1 MRWQT
6 LLVLSVL
13 FILFGQSAFVAK
25 ADLNPANLFTEGDGL
40 YICQGD
46 NAENCPFISSDIDE
60 DLSGSV
66 RALIFRGGLDLT
78 LYSNNRNRDDV
89 VTIKIVNNTNGAV
102 SCTYDTYIG
111 GLVNPEYRWSLAVWV
126 QEHGSGEGYQG
137 DHILDC
143 SNALEAY
150 QSGGK
155 TAYVLDLRDLYYL
168 CTSGY
173 PHNGTCGGIKWD
185 AVSSG
190 YSIDATMIGSSSEL
204 CGNNGVIDQGEDCDG
219 TNLNGQTCVS
229 RGFNGG
235 VLVCSNRC
243 RFDTSGCYNEPPETP
258 IDLSALFSQGNGL
271 YACTEAVAASC
282 QKISEGSS
290 LSLLGNNNDKFDYI
304 AFNTPISAHFFE
316 EINYSKPSIKIT
328 YAGSSA
334 PDCAYQLYT
343 KTDPAT
349 GMPVW
354 ERQDNN
360 VFLPCSQDRRGWA
373 PDALTSYTLDGGTAY
388 LISLDSLCV
397 LDDRE
402 TEPGDLGTSCAL
414 SWQDRIS
421 SLKEG
426 REPVCGNG
434 TVERGEECGEPGL
447 SCEEGYECENCRC
460 PRFVPLGLA
469 EKIQNLYFW
478 VVSLAGL
485 VALGLIIFGGVMYA
499 ASGGNP
505 SRISEAKSWITHALA
520 GLGMLLA
527 AYLILGFI
535 NPDLTKLQDIF
546 LRVNVNPQAPGLELG
561 EGGGGALVGE
571 DCSGFYVSSSPG
583 DRQMLVKQ
591 GNFGDPECEYADS
604 ILSDGG
610 ATFKNAVYLA
620 LQYKAERVEGIIDG
634 VDYVDQRAVDILYND
649 VIPEE
654 SGFYPNAVLLRSDN
668 PNVPQPTG
676 AWGML
681 QMGASEAHGRP
692 DPSQYDIGDVEW
704 SRQVDNAILRLSI
717 TDRCRVYWST
727 WPGWSEDPKKSRP
740 IYRGCPSETN
750 PQIPI

>member
-1 MRWQT
+1 M
-6 LLVLSVL
+6 
-13 FILFGQSAFVAK
+13 
-25 ADLNPANLFTEGDGL
+25 
-40 YICQGD
+40 
-46 NAENCPFISSDIDE
+46 
-60 DLSGSV
+60 
-66 RALIFRGGLDLT
+66 T

-546 LRVNVNPQAPGLELG
+546 LRVNVNTQAPGLELG
-561 EGGGGALVGE
+561 EGGGVPGDYSCPAVGYTTNQPVGIGNFWNCRGCPGNDPVGVWGISCPSSCGRPHAGIDMPGTRGSDLLAAESGIATMCPTPCNGCGNGLTITGISGLTYSYCHLDRYTINSGQQVNAGQVVGYMGDTETPGAVHLHFGIRQGPH
-571 DCSGFYVSSSPG
+571 DPLGSTYYDPCGFLTAACSGFTCE
-583 DRQMLVKQ
+583 DR
-591 GNFGDPECEYADS
+591 
-604 ILSDGG
+604 
-610 ATFKNAVYLA
+610 
-620 LQYKAERVEGIIDG
+620 
-634 VDYVDQRAVDILYND
+634 
-649 VIPEE
+649 
-654 SGFYPNAVLLRSDN
+654 
-668 PNVPQPTG
+668 
-676 AWGML
+676 
-681 QMGASEAHGRP
+681 
-692 DPSQYDIGDVEW
+692 SQYGKG
-704 SRQVDNAILRLSI
+704 
-717 TDRCRVYWST
+717 RV
-727 WPGWSEDPKKSRP
+727 PGF
-740 IYRGCPSETN
+740 
-750 PQIPI
+750 